1 LGIWFGGGVNMTT
14 ELVARIERF
23 NTGRDPERLALKY
36 REMDKSPFTFF
47 RGAAHLFWEDLGARR
62 SALADSPLVWACG
75 DLHLENFG
83 AFQGSN
89 GLSYFDLN
97 DFDEAALA
105 PAAWEV
111 SRFVT
116 SVYVASPARR
126 VTRTDANDLVKVFL
140 DAYQAALVRGKAG
153 WIERTSATG
162 MVRTLLDRVK
172 RRKRASLIASRTKRD
187 RGKRRIGIDGNHTLP
202 ATADQRR
209 EVAHWLAAFAKSQHD
224 PKFFEVL
231 DVALRVAGV
240 GSLGLD
246 RYVILVRGDGGS
258 DGNALL
264 DAKQARPS
272 SLAKFDNERQPVWK
286 SEADRIVSIQHRMQA
301 MAPALLDAVPKE
313 HGGYVLRELQPSKDR
328 LTLKDAKGH
337 PRRLRSAI
345 ETMGR
350 LTAWAQLRSSGREGS
365 AIVDDL
371 IAFARGD
378 SWQRELIAY
387 ARSYAARVDRDYKEF
402 VAAQKEGR

>member
-1 LGIWFGGGVNMTT
+1 MTPANSV
-14 ELVARIERF
+14 VARIGRF
-23 NTGRDPERLALKY
+23 NSGCDPERVALKY
-36 REMDKSPFTFF
+36 REMRKSPFAFF
-47 RGAAHLFWEDLGARR
+47 RGTAHLFWEDLGART
-62 SALADSPLVWACG
+62 SALPDSPLVWACG

-105 PAAWEV
+105 PAVWEV
-111 SRFVT
+111 SRFAT
-116 SVYVASPARR
+116 SLYVASPAMR
-126 VTRTDANDLVKVFL
+126 VTRSDANDLVKVFL

-153 WIERTSATG
+153 WIERISATG

-187 RGKRRIGIDGNHTLP
+187 KGKRRIEIDGKHTLP
-202 ATADQRR
+202 ATAEQKKEIAR
-209 EVAHWLAAFAKSQHD
+209 WLAAFAKSQSNS
-224 PKFFEVL
+224 KFFEIL
-231 DVALRVAGV
+231 DVARRVAGV

-264 DAKQARPS
+264 DAKQARAS
-272 SLAKFDNERQPVWK
+272 SLAKFDKERQPVWK

-301 MAPALLDAVPKE
+301 MAPALLDAVRME
-313 HGGYVLRELQPSKDR
+313 QDGYVLRELQPSKDR
-328 LTLKDAKGH
+328 LTLKETKGH
-337 PRRLRSAI
+337 PRRLRPTI

-350 LTAWAQLRSSGREGS
+350 LTAWAQLRSGGRDGS
-365 AIVDDL
+365 AVIDDL
-371 IAFARGD
+371 IGFARGD

-402 VAAQKEGR
+402 EAAEKEGR